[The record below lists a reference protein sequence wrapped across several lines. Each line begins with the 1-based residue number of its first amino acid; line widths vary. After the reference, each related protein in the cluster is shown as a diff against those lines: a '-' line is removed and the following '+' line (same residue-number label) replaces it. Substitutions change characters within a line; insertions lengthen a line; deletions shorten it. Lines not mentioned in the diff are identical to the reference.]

1 MELLIISLLGVFA
14 LVCFVFALV
23 SFAAPSNAASRL
35 QRLSGQAAE
44 VDFASTRR
52 GGGAER
58 RTLKDQLVRLVL
70 PLSGRA
76 LRDDRSRTYDAL
88 RQRLVEAGFRGQSAL
103 GTYIGSRIAVAGG
116 LSLLIAPFV
125 AVLSSVQ
132 ILAAFGA
139 AALAGFLLPG
149 IFVDYRRRR
158 RQLQVQRGLPDSI
171 DLMVVCVEA
180 GLSLAATLNRVA
192 DEFQQSNTVLAS
204 EIKLAVLETQA
215 GKSLA
220 DALRGL
226 AARAGVSELST
237 LVSALIQTERLGTQ
251 IADTLRV
258 QSEAMRVRRLQMAE
272 EIAQKAPVKM
282 LFPAAVL
289 IFPALL
295 IMILYPAV
303 VGIVDT
309 FRN

>member
-1 MELLIISLLGVFA
+1 
-14 LVCFVFALV
+14 
-23 SFAAPSNAASRL
+23 
-35 QRLSGQAAE
+35 
-44 VDFASTRR
+44 
-52 GGGAER
+52 
-58 RTLKDQLVRLVL
+58 VL

-158 RQLQVQRGLPDSI
+158 RQLQIQRGLPDSI

-192 DEFQQSNTVLAS
+192 DEFQQSNAVLAS

-303 VGIVDT
+303 VGIVST